1 MRRLPLVL
9 ACLLG
14 PVLAAANPP
23 NEADFEACSRGESQR
38 EVQVEPVEFANL
50 YQDDHSRSGY
60 AVTYA
65 IKSKKRIGFAVKGE
79 QQGIFYEGRVY
90 PIDHAETI
98 DISPD
103 EYREQ
108 LRHLGISFSQPAD
121 WYLVSH
127 AGSRRYLCIALGQ
140 LSKKSPA
147 MVYFLPLDKQHAVY
161 FWVEKSP

>member
-1 MRRLPLVL
+1 MRRLNFFL
-9 ACLLG
+9 ACLLF

-23 NEADFEACSRGESQR
+23 NQADFEACSQGESQR
-38 EVQVEPVEFANL
+38 EVQVKLVEFANL
-50 YQDDHSRSGY
+50 YQDDHNRSGY

-65 IKSKKRIGFAVKGE
+65 IKNKKRIGFAVKGE
-79 QQGIFYEGRVY
+79 QQGIFYEGSVY

-98 DISPD
+98 NITPD

-108 LRHLGISFSQPAD
+108 LRHSGISISQPAD
-121 WYLVSH
+121 WYLVRH

-147 MVYFLPLDKQHAVY
+147 MVYFLSLDKQHAVY